1 MHNHTIAQRQLPAII
16 PSTREVFG
24 QAPIRPVA
32 VVVRRVA
39 DLVLDGLML
48 LAMILSIPFI
58 ILAIGIPVAL
68 VLQLLLFIG
77 RHL

>member
-1 MHNHTIAQRQLPAII
+1 
-16 PSTREVFG
+16 VFG

-68 VLQLLLFIG
+68 VLQLVLFIG